1 MRTRSNRIAVRIT
14 NEDHEKIQ
22 RYVERSFFP
31 KEALLRYIIAG
42 YPIQEKP
49 TKEGN
54 EFLIA
59 LRKVG
64 SAIGNLNLKYDVK
77 DTPIGKDID
86 CVLQM
91 MCETDRSL
99 HRMHYV
105 HYDNKLKNQVRKN
118 KKEAIKNGKQKI
130 KGAGKHTD

>member
-14 NEDHEKIQ
+14 KEDHEKIQ
-22 RYVERSFFP
+22 SYIERSFFP

-49 TKEGN
+49 TKEGK

-77 DTPIGKDID
+77 NTPIGKDID
-86 CVLQM
+86 SVLKM
-91 MCETDRSL
+91 LCETDRSL

-105 HYDNKLKNQVRKN
+105 HYDNKLKKANQKN
-118 KKEAIKNGKQKI
+118 
-130 KGAGKHTD
+130 

>member
-1 MRTRSNRIAVRIT
+1 MRTRNNRIAVRIT

-86 CVLQM
+86 SVLKM
-91 MCETDRSL
+91 ISETDRNL

-105 HYDNKLKNQVRKN
+105 HYDNKLKNQIRKN
-118 KKEAIKNGKQKI
+118 KKEAIKNGK
-130 KGAGKHTD
+130 

>member
-1 MRTRSNRIAVRIT
+1 MRTRNNRIAVRIT

-91 MCETDRSL
+91 MCETDRKL
-99 HRMHYV
+99 HRMHYI
-105 HYDNKLKNQVRKN
+105 HYDNKLKNQIRKI
-118 KKEAIKNGKQKI
+118 KKEAIKNGK
-130 KGAGKHTD
+130 

>member
-1 MRTRSNRIAVRIT
+1 MRTRNNRIAVRIT
-14 NEDHEKIQ
+14 NEDYEKLQ
-22 RYVERSFFP
+22 DYVKRSFVP

-49 TKEGN
+49 TKEGK
-54 EFLIA
+54 EFLIT

-64 SAIGNLNLKYDVK
+64 SAIGNLNLKYDVNN
-77 DTPIGKDID
+77 TPIGKDID
-86 CVLQM
+86 SVLEM
-91 MCETDRSL
+91 ISETDRSL

-118 KKEAIKNGKQKI
+118 KKEAIKNGK
-130 KGAGKHTD
+130 

>member
-1 MRTRSNRIAVRIT
+1 MRTRNNRIAIRIT
-14 NEDHEKIQ
+14 NEDYEKIQ

-49 TKEGN
+49 TKEGK
-54 EFLIA
+54 EFLVT

-64 SAIGNLNLKYDVK
+64 SVIGNLNIKYDVNN
-77 DTPIGKDID
+77 TPIGKDID
-86 CVLQM
+86 SVLKM

-105 HYDNKLKNQVRKN
+105 HYDNKLKNQIRKI
-118 KKEAIKNGKQKI
+118 KKEAIKNGK
-130 KGAGKHTD
+130 

>member
-1 MRTRSNRIAVRIT
+1 MRTRNNRIVVRIT
-14 NEDHEKIQ
+14 NEDYEKLQ
-22 RYVERSFFP
+22 DYVKRSFFP
-31 KEALLRYIIAG
+31 KEVLLRYIIAG

-49 TKEGN
+49 TKEVI

-77 DTPIGKDID
+77 NTPIGKDLD
-86 CVLQM
+86 SVLKM
-91 MCETDRSL
+91 MYETDRRL

-105 HYDNKLKNQVRKN
+105 HYDNKLKNQIRKN
-118 KKEAIKNGKQKI
+118 KKEAIKNGK
-130 KGAGKHTD
+130 

>member
-1 MRTRSNRIAVRIT
+1 MRTRNNRIAVRIT
-14 NEDHEKIQ
+14 NEDYEKLQ
-22 RYVERSFFP
+22 DYVKRSFFP

-49 TKEGN
+49 TKEGK

-64 SAIGNLNLKYDVK
+64 SAIGNLNSKYDVK
-77 DTPIGKDID
+77 DTPIGKGMDY
-86 CVLQM
+86 VMKM
-91 MCETDRSL
+91 MYETDRGL

-105 HYDNKLKNQVRKN
+105 HYDNKLKKQIRKI
-118 KKEAIKNGKQKI
+118 KKEAIKNGK
-130 KGAGKHTD
+130 

>member
-1 MRTRSNRIAVRIT
+1 MRTRNNRIAVRIT
-14 NEDHEKIQ
+14 NEDYEKIQ
-22 RYVERSFFP
+22 DYVKRSFFP

-49 TKEGN
+49 TKEGK
-54 EFLIA
+54 EFLIT

-64 SAIGNLNLKYDVK
+64 SAIGNLNSKYDVK

-86 CVLQM
+86 SVMKM
-91 MCETDRSL
+91 MYETDRGL

-105 HYDNKLKNQVRKN
+105 HYDNKLKKQIRKI

-130 KGAGKHTD
+130 KGTGKHTD

>member
-1 MRTRSNRIAVRIT
+1 MRTRNNRIAIRIT
-14 NEDHEKIQ
+14 NEDYEKIQ
-22 RYVERSFFP
+22 EYAKRSFLP

-49 TKEGN
+49 TKEGK
-54 EFLIA
+54 EFLVT

-64 SAIGNLNLKYDVK
+64 SAIGNLNSKYDVK

-86 CVLQM
+86 SVMKM
-91 MCETDRSL
+91 MYETDRGL

-105 HYDNKLKNQVRKN
+105 HYDNKLKKQIRKI
-118 KKEAIKNGKQKI
+118 KKEAIKNGK
-130 KGAGKHTD
+130 

>member
-14 NEDHEKIQ
+14 NEDYEKMQ

-49 TKEGN
+49 TQDAIK
-54 EFLIA
+54 FLVA
-59 LRKVG
+59 FRTVG
-64 SAIGNLNLKYDVK
+64 SAIGNLCLKYELK
-77 DTPIGKDID
+77 NTPIGEEIESVKK
-86 CVLQM
+86 LM
-91 MCETDRSL
+91 YETDRSL

-105 HYDNKLKNQVRKN
+105 HYDKKLKNQIRKI
-118 KKEAIKNGKQKI
+118 KKEAIKNGK
-130 KGAGKHTD
+130 